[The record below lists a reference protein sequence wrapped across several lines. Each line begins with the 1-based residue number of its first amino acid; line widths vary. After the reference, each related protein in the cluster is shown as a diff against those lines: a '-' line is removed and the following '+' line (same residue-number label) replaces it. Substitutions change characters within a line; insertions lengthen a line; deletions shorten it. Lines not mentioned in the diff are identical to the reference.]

1 MLLESWGD
9 DNGIISA
16 VCFYPKRSTVSDTI
30 DMLRDDLKA
39 RLAPGGYQK
48 LADEL
53 DVSKGALWKFIK
65 TDYIPTNDILRR
77 KLGIP
82 EPELIEQYRD
92 SLTGRFT

>member
-1 MLLESWGD
+1 
-9 DNGIISA
+9 
-16 VCFYPKRSTVSDTI
+16 VSDAI
-30 DMLRDDLKA
+30 DLLRDDLRAKA
-39 RLAPGGYQK
+39 LSGGYQK

-65 TDYIPTNDILRR
+65 TDYIPTNIVLRR

-92 SLTGRFT
+92 PLGRFT